1 MNHIE
6 EAKKFFNSIKGGYR
20 PNPEDE
26 AEVHALIAIAEQLRI
41 ANLIALEGGGAMSH
55 ASAAKALEDVKY
67 TPVGIQT
74 GAHLKPDI
82 AEALGIKE
90 ES

>member
-6 EAKKFFNSIKGGYR
+6 EAEKFFNSIKGGYR

-26 AEVHALIAIAEQLRI
+26 SEVHALIAIAEQLRI
-41 ANLIALEGGGAMSH
+41 ANLIALAGSGAMSH
-55 ASAAKALEDVKY
+55 VSAAKALEVVKY
-67 TPVGIQT
+67 TSVGLPT
-74 GAHLKPDI
+74 GADLKPDI
-82 AEALGIKE
+82 AETLGIKE

>member
-6 EAKKFFNSIKGGYR
+6 EAKKLFNAIKGGYR

-26 AEVHALIAIAEQLRI
+26 AEAHALIAIAEQLRI
-41 ANLIALEGGGAMSH
+41 ANLIAMR
-55 ASAAKALEDVKY
+55 AAW
-67 TPVGIQT
+67 TPVEARCSEDMQDFYNIGNQID
-74 GAHLKPDI
+74 ADI

>member
-6 EAKKFFNSIKGGYR
+6 ETKKFLNSIKGGYR

-41 ANLIALEGGGAMSH
+41 ANLIRLDILTVDEIP
-55 ASAAKALEDVKY
+55 E
-67 TPVGIQT
+67 T
-74 GAHLKPDI
+74 GERGLIFDRIDDTTKTDAI
-82 AEALGIKE
+82 AETLGIKE

>member
-6 EAKKFFNSIKGGYR
+6 EAKKLFSSIKGGYR
-20 PNPEDE
+20 LNPEDE

-41 ANLIALEGGGAMSH
+41 ANLIAMR
-55 ASAAKALEDVKY
+55 AAW
-67 TPVGIQT
+67 TPVEARHSADMQEFYHIGNQID
-74 GAHLKPDI
+74 ANI

>member
-6 EAKKFFNSIKGGYR
+6 EAKKFFNSI
-20 PNPEDE
+20 NPEDE
-26 AEVHALIAIAEQLRI
+26 AKVHALIAIAEQLRI
-41 ANLIALEGGGAMSH
+41 ANLIALATSDLKLDGVAIET
-55 ASAAKALEDVKY
+55 LEDMDH
-67 TPVGIQT
+67 TIMGSFEM
-74 GAHLKPDI
+74 GSLKPDI

>member
-6 EAKKFFNSIKGGYR
+6 ETKKFFTSIKGGYL

-41 ANLIALEGGGAMSH
+41 ANLIAMR
-55 ASAAKALEDVKY
+55 AAW
-67 TPVGIQT
+67 TPVEARHSEDMQDFYHIGNQID
-74 GAHLKPDI
+74 ADI
-82 AEALGIKE
+82 AKALGIKE

>member
-6 EAKKFFNSIKGGYR
+6 EAKKLFSSIKGGYR
-20 PNPEDE
+20 PSPEDE

-41 ANLIALEGGGAMSH
+41 ANLIAMR
-55 ASAAKALEDVKY
+55 AAW
-67 TPVGIQT
+67 TPVEARHSADMQDFYHIGNQID
-74 GAHLKPDI
+74 ADI